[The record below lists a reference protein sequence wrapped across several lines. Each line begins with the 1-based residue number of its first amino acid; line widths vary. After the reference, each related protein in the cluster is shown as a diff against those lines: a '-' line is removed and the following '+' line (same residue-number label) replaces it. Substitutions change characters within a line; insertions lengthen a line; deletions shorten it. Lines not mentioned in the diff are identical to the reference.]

1 MILLHKAVTLEQ
13 EMCIYKITEYSRKKS
28 LIFFII
34 WNKLFQRRYF
44 TLKNGGGG
52 SGHNQFEL
60 KKTKKQWWYTHV
72 KIILF
77 SKGDGAT
84 RVEVLTS
91 LKNLTSKKKILFH
104 KSSKGMRMVFGLN
117 LE

>member
-60 KKTKKQWWYTHV
+60 KKKPKQWWYTRV

>member
-44 TLKNGGGG
+44 TLKIGGGG
-52 SGHNQFEL
+52 EWAQPVWIK
-60 KKTKKQWWYTHV
+60 KKTKTMMIY
-72 KIILF
+72 
-77 SKGDGAT
+77 AC
-84 RVEVLTS
+84 
-91 LKNLTSKKKILFH
+91 
-104 KSSKGMRMVFGLN
+104 
-117 LE
+117 

>member
-28 LIFFII
+28 LFFFII

-52 SGHNQFEL
+52 SGHNQIEL
-60 KKTKKQWWYTHV
+60 KKNNDD
-72 KIILF
+72 I
-77 SKGDGAT
+77 
-84 RVEVLTS
+84 RM
-91 LKNLTSKKKILFH
+91 LKSYCFQ
-104 KSSKGMRMVFGLN
+104 KGM
-117 LE
+117 EQPE